1 MNISLNIFWAISA
14 GSGTVRFSKSFVGT
28 ERIFP
33 ALTEISQTAKSKN
46 FSPSGLVEAKNLVV
60 FGHKTY

>member
-1 MNISLNIFWAISA
+1 MFWAISA

-33 ALTEISQTAKSKN
+33 ALKKISLPIAIRTAKSENSVLPDWLK
-46 FSPSGLVEAKNLVV
+46 
-60 FGHKTY
+60 